1 MAITTRLR
9 DEEEEMI
16 KDVTLEMMFE
26 KKLRI
31 KESDV
36 IHTLIRKHL
45 KDIKTEDV
53 MKYRAEIL
61 KKDDWLFTLIQII
74 RQISGE
80 LYPLFF

>member
-1 MAITTRLR
+1 MAITIRLR

-16 KDVTLEMMFE
+16 KDVTLEMMLE

-53 MKYRAEIL
+53 MKYRADIL
-61 KKDDWLFTLIQII
+61 KKDD
-74 RQISGE
+74 
-80 LYPLFF
+80 

>member
-1 MAITTRLR
+1 MAITIRLR

-45 KDIKTEDV
+45 KYIKTEDV
-53 MKYRAEIL
+53 MKYRADIL
-61 KKDDWLFTLIQII
+61 KKDD
-74 RQISGE
+74 
-80 LYPLFF
+80 

>member
-1 MAITTRLR
+1 MAVTIRLR

-16 KDVTLEMMFE
+16 KDSTLEMMFE
-26 KKLRI
+26 TKIRI

-36 IHTLIRKHL
+36 IHTLIRKYL

-61 KKDDWLFTLIQII
+61 KKDD
-74 RQISGE
+74 
-80 LYPLFF
+80 

>member
-1 MAITTRLR
+1 MAITIRLR

-53 MKYRAEIL
+53 MKYRADIL
-61 KKDDWLFTLIQII
+61 KKDDQSYMSIQII
-74 RQISGE
+74 KGIKKGS
-80 LYPLFF
+80 F

>member
-1 MAITTRLR
+1 MAVTIRLR

-16 KDVTLEMMFE
+16 KEATLEMMFE
-26 KKLRI
+26 KKIRI

-53 MKYRAEIL
+53 MKYRADVL
-61 KKDDWLFTLIQII
+61 KKDD
-74 RQISGE
+74 
-80 LYPLFF
+80 

>member
-1 MAITTRLR
+1 MAITIRLR

-16 KDVTLEMMFE
+16 KDATLEMMFE

-45 KDIKTEDV
+45 KDIKTADV

-61 KKDDWLFTLIQII
+61 KKDD
-74 RQISGE
+74 
-80 LYPLFF
+80 